1 MDAGISSHLGTFY
14 QDVAAF
20 QSLATSL
27 EHETGAPPTTQAA
40 MLGHGIQAL
49 MLSADELEAHLGP
62 CAPELL
68 RETQN
73 TFRLLT
79 SSFFCKSPNIER
91 ALKKPR
97 GYAGDHALLDMYYTD
112 ARVSAGVGRAIDDVL
127 YGTPAVRAVVNRKEY
142 VKRWLASRVSRRS
155 CAKVIDL
162 ACGPCRL
169 ERDLFDTGR
178 VADAELTVVDQD
190 PEALAYARHVLG
202 SHAEMVNFI
211 QANAIQMARARAV
224 PPAMAGAS
232 FTVSLGL
239 FDYLPRGIA
248 VNLLRA
254 LRAGTAPGGELL
266 VGNFA
271 RGNPTR
277 TFMEWTADWVLI
289 HRSDE
294 EFLQLFLDAGF
305 APEDLTCEREAA
317 GGLVLMVTARV
328 P

>member
-1 MDAGISSHLGTFY
+1 MDAGISSHLGSFY

-20 QSLATSL
+20 QSLADSL
-27 EHETGAPPTTQAA
+27 ERETGASQDAQSVL
-40 MLGHGIQAL
+40 LGHGIQAL
-49 MLSADELEAHLGP
+49 MRSADDLEAHLAP
-62 CAPELL
+62 RAPELL
-68 RETQN
+68 RDTQG
-73 TFRLLT
+73 TFRRLT
-79 SSFFCKSPNIER
+79 SPFFCKSPNIER

-112 ARVSAGVGRAIDDVL
+112 TRVPSGVGRALDDVL
-127 YGTPAVRAVVNRKEY
+127 YSTPAVRAVVNRKEY
-142 VKRWLASRVSRRS
+142 VKRWIAGRVSRRS

-169 ERDLFDTGR
+169 ERDLFDAGR
-178 VADAELTVVDQD
+178 IADAQLTVVDQD
-190 PEALAYARHVLG
+190 PEALAYARRVLG
-202 SHAEMVNFI
+202 PHAAMVNFI
-211 QANAIQMARARAV
+211 QANAIQMARAHAV
-224 PPAMAGAS
+224 PAAMAGAS

-305 APEDLTCEREAA
+305 APEDLTCERETD

-328 P
+328 A

>member
-1 MDAGISSHLGTFY
+1 MDAGISSHLGSFY

-20 QSLATSL
+20 QSLADGL
-27 EHETGAPPTTQAA
+27 EHETGSPPPAQTA
-40 MLGHGIQAL
+40 MLGHGIRTL
-49 MLSADELEAHLGP
+49 MLSADELESHLAP
-62 CAPELL
+62 RAPELL
-68 RETQN
+68 RETQS
-73 TFRLLT
+73 TFRRLT
-79 SSFFCKSPNIER
+79 SAFFCKSPNIER
-91 ALKKPR
+91 ALTKPR

-112 ARVSAGVGRAIDDVL
+112 ARVSSGVGRALDDVL
-127 YGTPAVRAVVNRKEY
+127 YSTPAVRAVVNRKEY
-142 VKRWLASRVSRRS
+142 VKRWIAARVNRRS

-169 ERDLFDTGR
+169 ERDLFDAGR
-178 VADAELTVVDQD
+178 VSDASLIVVDQD
-190 PEALAYARHVLG
+190 PEALAYARRVLG
-202 SHAEMVNFI
+202 PHADMVSFVH
-211 QANAIQMARARAV
+211 ANAIQMARARAV
-224 PPAMAGAS
+224 PPALAGAS

-254 LRAGTAPGGELL
+254 LRAGSAPGGELL

-277 TFMEWTADWVLI
+277 TFMEWAADWVLI

-305 APEDLTCEREAA
+305 APEDLTCERETE

-328 P
+328 A